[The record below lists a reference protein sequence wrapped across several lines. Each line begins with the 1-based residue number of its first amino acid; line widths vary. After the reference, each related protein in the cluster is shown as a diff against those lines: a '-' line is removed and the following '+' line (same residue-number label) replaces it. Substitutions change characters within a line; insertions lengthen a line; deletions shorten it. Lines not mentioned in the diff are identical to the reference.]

1 MTLWTVACQ
10 TPLSRGFS
18 RPDYWSGLPC
28 PLPGDLPDPGI
39 EPEAFET
46 PAPQADSLSQS
57 HQEAQA
63 RLQVTLNLAKGNAE
77 CHFSIWAILAF
88 LGLAL
93 TISLIFNIF
102 HCVEKQRQEKICTY
116 SDDYFPREDEYD
128 LEDSPIYGNVDNVAL
143 EPVDE
148 NCYEQ
153 MKARPDRSAN
163 KLQDAPP
170 SQETAVRVCYASLDH
185 NNEGK
190 RRKPR
195 KQKSHL
201 SDKDEEGQMHAK
213 DISLSKT
220 TLVDS
225 YPPESE
231 AIEENIHD
239 DPIRLFGLIRAQKES
254 LHSLDYDLAQ

>member
-1 MTLWTVACQ
+1 MQGAC
-10 TPLSRGFS
+10 LS
-18 RPDYWSGLPC
+18 
-28 PLPGDLPDPGI
+28 PG
-39 EPEAFET
+39 
-46 PAPQADSLSQS
+46 SS
-57 HQEAQA
+57 
-63 RLQVTLNLAKGNAE
+63 E
-77 CHFSIWAILAF
+77 CHFSVWAILAF

-102 HCVEKQRQEKICTY
+102 HYVEKQRQEKICAY

-128 LEDSPIYGNVDNVAL
+128 LEDTPIYGNVDNVAL

-153 MKARPDRSAN
+153 MKARPDRSVN

-170 SQETAVRVCYASLDH
+170 SQETEGRLCYSSLDH

-190 RRKPR
+190 RRKPK
-195 KQKSHL
+195 KQKTHL
-201 SDKDEEGQMHAK
+201 SDKDEEGQMHAM

-225 YPPESE
+225 FPPESE
-231 AIEENIHD
+231 EIEENIHD
-239 DPIRLFGLIRAQKES
+239 DPIRLFGLIRAQKEN

>member
-1 MTLWTVACQ
+1 MT
-10 TPLSRGFS
+10 
-18 RPDYWSGLPC
+18 
-28 PLPGDLPDPGI
+28 
-39 EPEAFET
+39 
-46 PAPQADSLSQS
+46 
-57 HQEAQA
+57 
-63 RLQVTLNLAKGNAE
+63 GNPE
-77 CHFSIWAILAF
+77 CHFSVWAILAF

-128 LEDSPIYGNVDNVAL
+128 LEDTPIYGNVDNMAL

-153 MKARPDRSAN
+153 MKARPDRSVN

-170 SQETAVRVCYASLDH
+170 SQETEVRICYASLDH

-190 RRKPR
+190 RRKP
-195 KQKSHL
+195 KKPKTHL
-201 SDKDEEGQMHAK
+201 SDKDEEGQMHAM

-225 YPPESE
+225 FPPESE
-231 AIEENIHD
+231 TIEENIHD

-254 LHSLDYDLAQ
+254 SHS